1 MITCTSDVQNFKTM
15 TSNGDFQV
23 IVDASKDKGGSES
36 GFRPQEMLEV
46 AVASSM
52 NIWIRMHAQKEGLPL
67 KQVVTKVSLDRTS
80 APEAVFKYSVK
91 LDEELDDR
99 TEKRLM
105 QSVFS
110 CRVRQTLAKRTSI
123 QYSTKI

>member
-1 MITCTSDVQNFKTM
+1 MLDLDQAGQKMLSSLRELPPLTALRDRSLFGPAIPLELVRMAEKEVERLHTS
-15 TSNGDFQV
+15 GQV
-23 IVDASKDKGGSES
+23 D
-36 GFRPQEMLEV
+36 
-46 AVASSM
+46 
-52 NIWIRMHAQKEGLPL
+52 
-67 KQVVTKVSLDRTS
+67 
-80 APEAVFKYSVK
+80 SVK

>member
-1 MITCTSDVQNFKTM
+1 MITCTSDVQNFKTI
-15 TSNGDFQV
+15 TTNGDYQV
-23 IVDASKDKGGSES
+23 IVDASKDKGGNEA

-91 LDEELDDR
+91 LEGDLDE
-99 TEKRLM
+99 KQQKILM
-105 QSVFS
+105 QAIQS
-110 CRVRQTLAKRTSI
+110 CPVRETLMRKVSF
-123 QYSTKI
+123 QYSHKL